1 MKSPW
6 RQIGSLDPDADYVAL
21 ASSIPARRWR
31 STPALFR
38 GSRAVADQLERTDG
52 VLGYAML
59 AEPVR
64 KRYATLSVWIDES
77 AIRAFAASAPHQ
89 ELMAAL
95 VDRMADTRFEQWSIS
110 GSDGCPTWPD
120 ALGRLG
126 IR

>member
-6 RQIGSLDPDADYVAL
+6 RQIGEMDPDADYIVL

-38 GSRAVADQLERTDG
+38 GSRAVTDQLERTEG
-52 VLGYAML
+52 VLGFALL
-59 AEPVR
+59 AEPIR
-64 KRYATLSVWIDES
+64 KRYATLSVWTGEP
-77 AIRAFAASAPHQ
+77 AIRAFAASAPHR

-95 VDRMADTRFEQWSIS
+95 VDQMADTRFEQWSIR
-110 GSDGCPTWPD
+110 GGDGCPTWPD
-120 ALGRLG
+120 ALARLG